1 MITGQ
6 EELKQTLEGKE
17 SAMRWRRCGHRKR
30 REEKILQCLVLVKSA
45 GKRNGVTVTSGLM
58 CSHIC
63 RFIYSFIL
71 TKVESSK
78 SDTHCNVITH
88 PLTARGGRGECGC
101 RMGTK
106 STKACSKERE
116 ERKYTKRGL
125 GFTGRYL
132 EV

>member
-1 MITGQ
+1 MGI
-6 EELKQTLEGKE
+6 E
-17 SAMRWRRCGHRKR
+17 

-58 CSHIC
+58 CSQIC

-88 PLTARGGRGECGC
+88 PLTVRGGRGECGC

-116 ERKYTKRGL
+116 ERKYTERFGVYRQVL
-125 GFTGRYL
+125 GSVNHDTGVTFWHL
-132 EV
+132 PK

>member
-58 CSHIC
+58 CS
-63 RFIYSFIL
+63 
-71 TKVESSK
+71 
-78 SDTHCNVITH
+78 
-88 PLTARGGRGECGC
+88 
-101 RMGTK
+101 
-106 STKACSKERE
+106 
-116 ERKYTKRGL
+116 
-125 GFTGRYL
+125 
-132 EV
+132 